1 MSLRYKFD
9 ILEALK
15 KAGYSTYKLRMDKIL
30 SESTIQKLR
39 ANNNAPL
46 SWDNINTLC
55 RLLHCQPGDIMEYV
69 EDPKIEE

>member
-15 KAGYSTYKLRMDKIL
+15 KAGFSTYRLRINKIL

-69 EDPKIEE
+69 EDPKTEE